1 MKMNTTDKN
10 SIFDALYSFKL
21 VEVLEQSQ
29 NVLKSRFEND
39 AGEERVV
46 TQTEDGINIRW
57 KYRRTE
63 MEARWI
69 QSERHGD

>member
-10 SIFDALYSFKL
+10 SIFDALYGFKL

-39 AGEERVV
+39 TGEERIV
-46 TQTEDGINIRW
+46 TQVEDGINIRW
-57 KYRRTE
+57 CE
-63 MEARWI
+63 
-69 QSERHGD
+69 